1 MSKPTA
7 QTTWQIFRW
16 PAFIGAAS
24 VVGLASALI
33 GDGWY
38 DAVSWLSLGLTVVVM
53 VVAYRRD

>member
-16 PAFIGAAS
+16 PTFIGAAS